1 MIKINRRKFI
11 KTSLLGLTAVTFPNI
26 IKANTDQDYDV
37 VIIGAGAAGLA
48 ATEELIKAGK
58 KVICLEA
65 SNRIGGRAFTD
76 NKIFDEPYDM
86 GALWLDNGDTN
97 PFRLYGE
104 KNSNFNLYKERS
116 EEMYDLYSGKKKI
129 SNDDEIWKVFD
140 GIEAGIAKTRKDI
153 SPSEVVPYQ

>member
-1 MIKINRRKFI
+1 MINNRRKFI

-48 ATEELIKAGK
+48 ATEELLKEGK

-76 NKIFDEPYDM
+76 NQIFGEPYDL

-97 PFRLYGE
+97 PFKLFGE

-116 EEMYDLYSGKKKI
+116 EEMYALYSGKKQI
-129 SNDDEIWKVFD
+129 SKDDEIWKVFD
-140 GIEAGIAKTRKDI
+140 GIEAGIA
-153 SPSEVVPYQ
+153 